1 MQILIFEILSCFIVQ
16 WAAPQGVRM
25 HWQKTC
31 ILYHPVSYVQP
42 LSQPDIPCKTPTK
55 ETLFLKLTVNVSTS
69 EDRTYQERLKS
80 QILFLFLRSVDL
92 ELKSLFVSISVN
104 MLPPFMLSPTLA
116 SYLHVVRHSLIYS
129 TFLLLT
135 PVIDW
140 RHAADTRPVS
150 TLFSSSSST

>member
-1 MQILIFEILSCFIVQ
+1 M
-16 WAAPQGVRM
+16 
-25 HWQKTC
+25 
-31 ILYHPVSYVQP
+31 SYVQP

-135 PVIDW
+135 PVID
-140 RHAADTRPVS
+140 
-150 TLFSSSSST
+150 